1 MEGLSDFALK
11 SILEEIEERMKEAKT
26 EMDNRTKEYYQGY
39 YEAFFECIEIIK
51 TEKTGDKKPN
61 CQNSAVSF
69 FIISLF
75 DLTQAARL

>member
-26 EMDNRTKEYYQGY
+26 EQRNIIKDITKP
-39 YEAFFECIEIIK
+39 FLSVSRLSK